1 MTENYY
7 SINHNTID
15 KIKKELIS
23 EFLEKLEVI
32 NRNYKGLIQP
42 IVELIEEYKKRLKV

>member
-1 MTENYY
+1 MSYDRITNLLECIKETEQ
-7 SINHNTID
+7 
-15 KIKKELIS
+15 KLIT